1 LRRTPHDDSE
11 GLITRVELLTLEEN
25 GQFQTATVE
34 TDLFL
39 EEEGFVQR
47 WRIIREVRRKDRAST
62 RLFIMNR

>member
-11 GLITRVELLTLEEN
+11 GLITRAELLTLEES

-47 WRIIREVRRKDRAST
+47 WRIIRGVREEGQGVYRA
-62 RLFIMNR
+62 

>member
-11 GLITRVELLTLEEN
+11 GLITRAELLTLEES
-25 GQFQTATVE
+25 GQFQTAPVE

-47 WRIIREVRRKDRAST
+47 WRIMRELREEGQGVYMA
-62 RLFIMNR
+62 